1 MSSMLAFA
9 PTAGTLKDVNTFKNV
24 FKVLKV
30 IMDTSR
36 SQTIVDL
43 NPNMKEFYEKVIQ
56 HIMYLCYICKIT

>member
-1 MSSMLAFA
+1 MYCTLLANYVINVGFCNN
-9 PTAGTLKDVNTFKNV
+9 GRNIKGCKHIKNV

-30 IMDTSR
+30 VMDTSR

-56 HIMYLCYICKIT
+56 HIM